1 MGLSDNVQSIGQR
14 LSDAGVHTAYVG
26 KWHLDGGDYLDLEDV
41 QRGGMRITGMI

>member
-26 KWHLDGGDYLDLEDV
+26 KWHLDGGDYFGLGRC